1 MKKIKF
7 EKKFSLNKETIVKLN
22 THQLTVLKGGA
33 TNVCPSDYA
42 TCVAGCQASITT
54 CTLSTSPACE

>member
-7 EKKFSLNKETIVKLN
+7 EKKFSLNKETIAKLN
-22 THQLTVLKGGA
+22 NSQLNVLRGGG
-33 TNVCPSDYA
+33 TEVCPSDYA

-54 CTLSTSPACE
+54 CTLSTSPACQ